1 MGVNISRSMLTMY
14 KQITI
19 KTLHNQ
25 GEKKSQIARELGC
38 HRNTVSNIVK
48 RDGIIEKQARVKS
61 SVFDP
66 YKQKINEYLDSKIS
80 RLRIFEL
87 LGEEYGVMSTYINLC
102 KYIQKQFP
110 KRVEAYGVQ
119 VVKPGEVAEIDF
131 GYLGLLPGLQGLPVK
146 TYGLAVI
153 LPYSK
158 LDFYAICYN
167 QKLET
172 LVKELRNAFDYFSG
186 VPRKLKVDNMKTAIL
201 KNQHYELEFN
211 QDFLEFCSHY
221 TTVILPCSPYS
232 PEQKGTVESSIKYL
246 QRNFIVGRT
255 FKDGVDIKDQLRNWM
270 DGYAN
275 LRIHGTTR
283 KIPKEVF
290 ELEERNLLQPL
301 PREEFAFFNRAERM
315 VAPNCHIH
323 FENNYYSVPA
333 SLVGK
338 EVTVRFNEH
347 LIRIIYQGEQI
358 ALHHKDAGLGNYVTT
373 RTHLPETKV
382 YSQTEYQARYEAL
395 MASIGEWAHQYFTML
410 LEQKENYWFRTIRG
424 ILGLKEIYGKEAVNL
439 SLKRAMYYQTVD
451 IVTIRHI
458 LEKNL
463 YLLEIEPVMGKISN
477 DNDGNSMNRSLD
489 YYDGVSS

>member
-1 MGVNISRSMLTMY
+1 MLTMY
-14 KQITI
+14 QQITI
-19 KTLHNQ
+19 QTLHKQ
-25 GEKKSQIARELGC
+25 GEKKSRIARQLGC
-38 HRNTVSNIVK
+38 HRNTVLNIVK
-48 RDGIIEKQARVKS
+48 RNKVIEKQTRASS

-66 YKQKINEYLDSKIS
+66 YKQKISEYLDKKIS

-87 LGEEYGVMSTYINLC
+87 LGEGYGVMSTYINLC
-102 KYIQKQFP
+102 KYIQTKFP

-119 VVKPGEVAEIDF
+119 VVEPGEVAEIDF
-131 GYLGLLPGLQGLPVK
+131 GYLWLLPGLQGLPVK

-323 FENNYYSVPA
+323 FENNYCSVPS

-338 EVTVRFNEH
+338 EITVRFNEH

-373 RTHLPETKV
+373 RTHLPETKD
-382 YSQTEYQARYEAL
+382 YSQTENQARYEAL
-395 MASIGEWAHQYFTML
+395 MASIGEWAHHYFTML